1 VTRIVEV
8 SWHAIQQFQSRW
20 PNESVAEPLLHLI
33 ATEVED
39 ALDNH
44 RYSTREPR
52 WSSSE
57 KNLGLRNGSERD
69 RTLRF
74 AWTEDQERL
83 YLIDKRGQS
92 IRVVTSIRP
101 GGDKLPE

>member
-20 PNESVAEPLLHLI
+20 PNEAVAEPLLHLI

-39 ALDNH
+39 ALDEG
-44 RYSTREPR
+44 RYSTKEPR
-52 WSSSE
+52 WSRDDR
-57 KNLGLRNGSERD
+57 NRGLRNGKELD

-74 AWTEDQERL
+74 AWTEDQRRL
-83 YLIDKRGQS
+83 YLVDKRGQTV
-92 IRVVTSIRP
+92 RVVTSIRP